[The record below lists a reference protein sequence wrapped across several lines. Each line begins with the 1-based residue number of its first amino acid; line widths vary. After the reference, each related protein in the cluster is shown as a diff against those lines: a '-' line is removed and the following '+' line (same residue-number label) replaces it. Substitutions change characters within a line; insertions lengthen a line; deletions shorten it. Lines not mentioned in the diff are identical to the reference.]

1 MSATHRTQSR
11 FATMTA
17 AQVLAEQE
25 RLLAVWAREDAERRA
40 RHARILGAL

>member
-17 AQVLAEQE
+17 AQVLAEQA
-25 RLLAVWAREDAERRA
+25 RLLTVWAAEDAARRTRNA
-40 RHARILGAL
+40 AILASL